1 VVWYEMICSYCNKNQ
16 SKVLDSRDSGNSIR
30 RRRECINC
38 GVRFTTYEFIQ
49 AKVISVIK
57 RDARREDFDVD
68 KLKRS
73 LWNACK
79 KRPIPIG
86 SIDKLVSLTQALI
99 IESGKSEIPSRLI
112 GELVMTKLKEIDRV
126 AYIRFASVYRDFKDV
141 ESFKDEVDSLLINE
155 DTKID
160 YNAQLSFLD
169 SLEIDF
175 LQNTSRRKGLSKS
188 IKNFQTKLV

>member
-1 VVWYEMICSYCNKNQ
+1 MICSYCNNNQ

-30 RRRECINC
+30 RRRECICC
-38 GVRFTTYEFIQ
+38 GVRFTTYEIIQ
-49 AKVISVIK
+49 SKVISVIK
-57 RDARREDFDVD
+57 RDGRREDFDLD
-68 KLKRS
+68 KLRKS

-86 SIDKLVSLTQALI
+86 SIDKLVSLAQSLI
-99 IESGKSEIPSRLI
+99 LESGKAEIPSRLI

-141 ESFKDEVDSLLINE
+141 ESFKLEVDSLLINE
-155 DTKID
+155 DSKVD

-169 SLEIDF
+169 SLEMDF
-175 LQNTSRRKGLSKS
+175 LQNTNKRKRLSKS
-188 IKNFQTKLV
+188 IKNVQSKLV